1 MVILF
6 PPTLAQR
13 GDALPSST
21 SPVSVDAA
29 RRIIAYNEAV
39 FARYARAARR
49 LPWRVAVRNQDIGHL
64 SIFRTLV
71 HILNVH
77 EVWMLYIVQGR
88 GRELDDLFR
97 QSYRHPADWAGFR
110 PYSDGV
116 WEGLRSFA
124 AQLTVRELSRPVKAP
139 WMPGKYCVG
148 DAVLQTTFEQAHHL
162 GEIIGVLWQRNEEP
176 PPMTWIDVNRGLG
189 R

>member
-1 MVILF
+1 M
-6 PPTLAQR
+6 
-13 GDALPSST
+13 PSLS

-29 RRIIAYNEAV
+29 RRLTAYNEAV
-39 FARYARAARR
+39 FARYARAAYR
-49 LPWRVAVRNQDIGHL
+49 LPWRVAVRNQEIGHL

-88 GRELDDLFR
+88 GGELNELFR
-97 QSYRHPADWAGFR
+97 QSYRHPTDWAGFR
-110 PYSDGV
+110 PYSVQV
-116 WEGLRSFA
+116 WQGIRDFVSH
-124 AQLTVRELSRPVKAP
+124 LTPRTLSRPVKAP
-139 WMPGKYCVG
+139 WMPGRYCVG

-162 GEIIGVLWQRNEEP
+162 GEIIGVLWQRDVEP
-176 PPMTWIDVNRGLG
+176 PAMTWIELNRGQV